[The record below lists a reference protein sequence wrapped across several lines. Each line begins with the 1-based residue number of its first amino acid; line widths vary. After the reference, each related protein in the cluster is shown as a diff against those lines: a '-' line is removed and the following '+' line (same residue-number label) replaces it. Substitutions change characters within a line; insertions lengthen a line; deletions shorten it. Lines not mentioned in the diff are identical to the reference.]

1 MRPLTVIH
9 VVPEVTPFSESG
21 GLGLVAGSLP
31 PALQA
36 LGLLASVAPLGQELR
51 DWMREAAQKLDAPG
65 RAKRREII
73 SIDEAL
79 EMASV
84 TL

>member
-1 MRPLTVIH
+1 L
-9 VVPEVTPFSESG
+9 
-21 GLGLVAGSLP
+21 
-31 PALQA
+31 ALQA